1 LDLEDEAPQHGGFPI
16 LDIGQL
22 SEIDP
27 TFKETVMRGLGGER
41 LRVHEVETLLRAR
54 GRELPILTLAADA
67 LRGKIVGDAVTYVV
81 NRNIN
86 FTNACNCKCAFCGFA
101 RGPGDPDAYLLS
113 MEQIRDKVR
122 QAKAFGAT
130 EICIQGGISPEMDI
144 RYLVD
149 LLRAVKKEMPGV
161 HIHGFSPMEIDH
173 VAGKA
178 GLPVKEVLTILSES
192 GLDSM
197 PGTAAEILV
206 DRVRKII
213 CPNKISSDRWEEI
226 VVTAHRMGIHTTST
240 MMYGTVETLAERA
253 RHLVRIRTIQE
264 STQGFTEF
272 VPLPFIHGLSPISP
286 FLAGGPSGADDIRT
300 IAAARL
306 TFGPMLPNIQVSWV
320 KMGKKLAQVALTCG
334 ANDFGGTLMEENI
347 SRSAGGS
354 SGTFMTPA
362 EIRQLI
368 IDLGRTPAQRD
379 TLYRIV
385 G

>member
-1 LDLEDEAPQHGGFPI
+1 ME
-16 LDIGQL
+16 L
-22 SEIDP
+22 SELDP
-27 TFKETVMRGLGGER
+27 TFKETVMRGLRGER
-41 LRVHEVETLLRAR
+41 LSAQEVEILLAAR
-54 GRELPILTLAADA
+54 GRELSMLTVAADA
-67 LRGKIVGDAVTYVV
+67 LRGKIVGNVVTYVV

-86 FTNACNCKCAFCGFA
+86 FTNVCNCKCAFCGFA
-101 RGPGDPDAYLLS
+101 RNPGDPDAYLLT
-113 MEQIRDKVR
+113 MEQVMDKVR

-130 EICIQGGISPEMDI
+130 EICTQGGISPDLDI
-144 RYLVD
+144 GYLVE
-149 LLRAVKKEMPGV
+149 LLRAVKKEMPAV

-178 GLPVKEVLTILSES
+178 GLSIKEVLSILAES
-192 GLDSM
+192 GLNSM

-226 VVTAHRMGIHTTST
+226 VVTAHRMGIPTTST

-264 STQGFTEF
+264 GTHGFTEF

-286 FLAGGPSGADDIRT
+286 FLAGPPSGADDIRT

-306 TFGPMLPNIQVSWV
+306 TFGPILPNIQVSWV
-320 KMGKKLAQVALTCG
+320 KMGRKLAQVGLGCG

-354 SGTFMTPA
+354 SGTSITPG

-368 IDLGRTPAQRD
+368 IDLGRTAAQRD
-379 TLYRIV
+379 TLYRII